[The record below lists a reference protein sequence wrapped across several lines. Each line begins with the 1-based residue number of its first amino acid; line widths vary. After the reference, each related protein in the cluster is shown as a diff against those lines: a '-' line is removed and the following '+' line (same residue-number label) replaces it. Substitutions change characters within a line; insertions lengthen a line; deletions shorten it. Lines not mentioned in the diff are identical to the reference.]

1 MTPRTATGQA
11 DPATHTPY
19 FVALTVTA
27 LALLAVVVLHEGGSD
42 TFAPLVGAAAISAWY
57 GGVGPGLASIAI
69 AWSTAWLMVVNPGGP
84 FAMPV
89 RDELLDWL
97 MPLVVAVI
105 VVLASVALH
114 RVGARAVSRA
124 ERAESQRAVTEEVQQ
139 LTEELSTAL
148 SPSDVARI
156 LVERTPLL
164 LGSKGAALG
173 LVDGDHL
180 SIVDPADAPLQTL
193 EPGLRLPL
201 ETRAPITT
209 AARTGE
215 VAYALTRE
223 QFVGEFPDGA
233 RLAPYAA
240 GALAVE
246 LRSGASVVG
255 SLGFPFTEPGAI
267 DDDVVSLAKL
277 VAQLGGQALERAE
290 LYDQERRSREALD
303 RIARLAPRFG
313 TESPDAVLRT
323 ICIEARETFGAE
335 YAQLWEVD
343 GEHLV
348 VRHREP
354 EDDRAIPP
362 GVSVDVGDFP
372 GLRAAIDGLET
383 MFVADSPTVIRG
395 LALEQARRFG
405 IRSSLRVPI
414 AVSGQ
419 AQLVLVL
426 QWTRIVPEPSPSALI
441 LANRFADQAGLALEH
456 AERRLAQLAATHHAA
471 ETRRL
476 LDVTAALS
484 AAVDAQSVAET
495 ATREALRCLG
505 ATAGVVVVVTEG
517 REELRLVAAE
527 GYAAE
532 VLDGWHRFPR
542 DAPVPLAEAI
552 WSGELVAVE
561 SPVELAQRYPSL
573 ASRESRHEAWLAVP
587 LEAGGRVMGGL
598 GLSFP
603 RARRFTDGERSFA
616 LALAQQTGQALERAE
631 LLEIEQTARMRAERM
646 AGDLARLHAVTTSL
660 GRAGHADEITR
671 VIGQQTADGVE
682 TTLVCVY
689 TVRDGQL
696 ALSSTTGPHA
706 LAARLGIDALAADD
720 ATPLG
725 VAVREATTQWV
736 TTEVDWASFP
746 SIGGWR
752 AAGVSAVG
760 VTPLIVG
767 GDVIGALLVVFD
779 RGRTPTDDDRRFVET
794 VARQAAQP
802 LDRLRLLAEE
812 RRTRFV
818 VERANQRLG
827 GLQSVT
833 ERLAAAPT
841 MAAVAEVMIKE
852 GLAALGGTAALVH
865 VESAAGD
872 GLELL
877 AAADVATAGPHSSLD
892 AMGALGAPI
901 VDALVSG
908 ELVFVDDVTAAGVY
922 RDLDTVGRDEG
933 IRALL
938 SVPLTLGGRTIGVFT
953 VGYDTPQAF
962 TDDDRRTA
970 TAIGRQCAQALERS
984 RLFDEERIAR
994 DRSDR
999 LQGLTTALSGALTT
1013 QDVVDVFLERTAPAV
1028 GATLLAIGLL
1038 DAEGRIPPDTGWEGD
1053 VGWFPS
1059 QWLEPLAGDPTPVRD
1074 AILRGVPIYV
1084 VGTEELESRYPDIG
1098 QLPVEVERCSSFAFV
1113 PLVTGRRPFALT
1125 VLVWDGQVVLDDEN
1139 RTFVE
1144 TFASQCAQA
1153 FDRAQRYE
1161 AERTIAETL
1170 QRSVLP
1176 ETLPAMEGATVAA
1189 RYLPGTAAMDVGGDW
1204 FDTIALVNGRLGFV
1218 VGDVMGKGVH
1228 AASTM
1233 AQLRNGM
1240 RALTLDASDPGRIV
1254 TKLNRLLDSYTD
1266 APFATMELV
1275 TVDPHTHKV
1284 AVVSAGHLPP
1294 LVLSPDGT
1302 TTFLTIGRALPLGVD
1317 PDLAYEAEEAT
1328 VDPGSTIILYTDGL
1342 VERRDRSLD
1351 EGLRLLA
1358 EAVEGSLLPPE
1369 ELVDLILDRLIGDAE
1384 RGDDVALL
1392 AIGLDPEPPGAFSAV
1407 MPAERASLVAL
1418 RGSFGRWLERAGVP
1432 DAERRDLVLAVWEA
1446 SANAIEHARDPSEPT
1461 FSVEATLNGDTVHV
1475 EVADTGGWRE
1485 PRERPDRGLGLDVI
1499 QSLMTS
1505 LEIAPGA
1512 SGTRVVMERA
1522 LERRRAGAGGGVG
1535 WS

>member
-27 LALLAVVVLHEGGSD
+27 LALLAVVALHEAGSD

-69 AWSTAWLMVVNPGGP
+69 AWPTAWLMLVNPGGP
-84 FAMPV
+84 FAIPV
-89 RDELLDWL
+89 KDELLDWL
-97 MPLVVAVI
+97 MPFLVALI
-105 VVLASVALH
+105 VVVASVALH

-124 ERAESQRAVTEEVQQ
+124 ERAESERAVTEEVQQ
-139 LTEELSTAL
+139 LTEELSTAV

-156 LVERTPLL
+156 LVERTPRL
-164 LGSKGAALG
+164 LGSRGAALG

-180 SIVDPADAPLQTL
+180 RIVDPVDAPLQTL

-215 VAYALTRE
+215 VAYAATRE
-223 QFVGEFPDGA
+223 QFVNEFPDGA

-246 LRSGASVVG
+246 LRSAGSVVG

-267 DDDVVSLAKL
+267 DDDVVSLAQL
-277 VAQLGGQALERAE
+277 VAELGGQALERAE
-290 LYDQERRSREALD
+290 LYEHERRSREALD
-303 RIARLAPRFG
+303 RIARLAPRFAM
-313 TESPDAVLRT
+313 ESPDAVLRT
-323 ICIEARETFGAE
+323 ICLEARETFGTDV
-335 YAQLWEVD
+335 AQLWELD
-343 GEHLV
+343 GEQLV

-354 EDDRAIPP
+354 QDDRAIPP
-362 GVSVDVGDFP
+362 GVSVDVEDFP
-372 GLRAAIDGLET
+372 GLRAAIERLDT
-383 MFVADSPTVIRG
+383 MFIADSPTEIRG

-419 AQLVLVL
+419 AQHVLVL
-426 QWTRIVPEPSPSALI
+426 QWTRIVPEPPPSTLI
-441 LANRFADQAGLALEH
+441 LASRFADQSGLALEH
-456 AERRLAQLAATHHAA
+456 AERRLAQLAATRHAE

-484 AAVDAQSVAET
+484 AAVDPQSVAEA
-495 ATREALRCLG
+495 ATREALRSLG
-505 ATAGVVVVVTEG
+505 ATAGVVVVTDA
-517 REELRLVAAE
+517 REELRLVASE
-527 GYAAE
+527 GYSTE
-532 VLDGWHRFPR
+532 VLDGWHRFPL
-542 DAPVPLAEAI
+542 DAPVPLADAI
-552 WSGELVAVE
+552 RSDELVAVE
-561 SPVELAQRYPSL
+561 SPVELALRYPSL

-631 LLEIEQTARMRAERM
+631 LLEIEHTARMRAERM
-646 AGDLARLHAVTTSL
+646 AGDLAQLHAVTTSL

-696 ALSSTTGPHA
+696 ALSSTTGPHVLAERLDVAA
-706 LAARLGIDALAADD
+706 LAAGD
-720 ATPLG
+720 ATPLSI
-725 VAVREATTQWV
+725 AVREAATQWV
-736 TTEVDWASFP
+736 TTDEEWASSP
-746 SIGGWR
+746 AIAGWR

-760 VTPLIVG
+760 VAPLLVG
-767 GDVIGALLVVFD
+767 GDVIGAVLVVFD

-812 RRTRFV
+812 HRTRV
-818 VERANQRLG
+818 AVERANQRLG
-827 GLQSVT
+827 GLQTVT

-865 VESAAGD
+865 VESTAGD

-877 AAADVATAGPHSSLD
+877 ATADVATPPRAPLEEL
-892 AMGALGAPI
+892 GALGAPI
-901 VDALVSG
+901 FDALLSG
-908 ELVFVDDVTAAGVY
+908 ELVSLDDVTTSAAY
-922 RDLDTVGRDEG
+922 RDLATAARPEG
-933 IRALL
+933 FRALL
-938 SVPLTLGGRTIGVFT
+938 GVPLTVGGRTIGVFT

-999 LQGLTTALSGALTT
+999 LQGLTTALSGALTP
-1013 QDVVDVFLERTAPAV
+1013 QEVVEVFLERTTPAV
-1028 GATLLAIGLL
+1028 GANLLAIGLL
-1038 DAEGRIPPDTGWEGD
+1038 DAQGRIPPDTGWEGD
-1053 VGWFPS
+1053 VGWIPS
-1059 QWLEPLAGDPTPVRD
+1059 QWLEPLAGDRTPVRD

-1084 VGTEELESRYPDIG
+1084 GTKELESRYPEIG
-1098 QLPVEVERCSSFAFV
+1098 RLPAEVERCSFAFV
-1113 PLVTGRRPFALT
+1113 PLMTGRKPFALT
-1125 VLVWDGQVVLDDEN
+1125 VLVWDGQVVLDEED
-1139 RTFVE
+1139 RGFVE

-1161 AERTIAETL
+1161 TERTIAETL

-1204 FDTIALVNGRLGFV
+1204 FDTIPLADGRLGFV
-1218 VGDVMGKGVH
+1218 VGDVVGKGVH

-1240 RALTLDASDPGRIV
+1240 RALTLDASDPARIV
-1254 TKLNRLLDSYTD
+1254 TKLNRLLGSYTD
-1266 APFATMELV
+1266 APFATMGFV
-1275 TVDPHTHKV
+1275 TVDPHTHRV

-1302 TTFLTIGRALPLGVD
+1302 ATFLNIGRALPLGVD
-1317 PDLAYEAEEAT
+1317 PDLVYVAEDAT
-1328 VDPGSTIILYTDGL
+1328 VDPGSTIVLYTDGL

-1358 EAVEGSLLPPE
+1358 EAVEGSLATPE
-1369 ELVDLILDRLIGDAE
+1369 ELVDLILGALIGDAE

-1392 AIGLDPEPPGAFSAV
+1392 AIGLDREPLGAFSAIL
-1407 MPAERASLVAL
+1407 PAERASLVEL
-1418 RGSFGRWLERAGVP
+1418 RASFGRWLERAGVP
-1432 DAERRDLVLAVWEA
+1432 EGERRDLVLAVWEA
-1446 SANAIEHARDPSEPT
+1446 SANAIEHARDPAEPT
-1461 FSVEATLNGDTVHV
+1461 FSVEATLSGDTVHV
-1475 EVADTGGWRE
+1475 EVTDTGGWRE

-1505 LEIAPGA
+1505 LEVAPGA

-1535 WS
+1535 CS

>member
-19 FVALTVTA
+19 FAALTVTA
-27 LALLAVVVLHEGGSD
+27 LALLAVVALHEGGSD

-69 AWSTAWLMVVNPGGP
+69 AWPTAWLMLVNPGGP
-84 FAMPV
+84 FAIPA

-97 MPLVVAVI
+97 MPLLVAVI
-105 VVLASVALH
+105 VVLASVTLR

-124 ERAESQRAVTEEVQQ
+124 ERAESQRAVTEAVQQ
-139 LTEELSTAL
+139 LTEELSTAV

-156 LVERTPLL
+156 LVERTPPL

-173 LVDGDHL
+173 LLDGDHL
-180 SIVDPADAPLQTL
+180 RVVDPVDAPLQTL

-215 VAYALTRE
+215 FAYAATRE
-223 QFVGEFPDGA
+223 QFVNEFPDGA

-246 LRSGASVVG
+246 LRSAGSVVG
-255 SLGFPFTEPGAI
+255 SLGFPFTEPDAI
-267 DDDVVSLAKL
+267 DDDVVSLAQL
-277 VAQLGGQALERAE
+277 VAELGGQALERAE
-290 LYDQERRSREALD
+290 LYEHERRSRKALD

-323 ICIEARETFGAE
+323 ICLEARETFGADV
-335 YAQLWEVD
+335 AQLWEID

-354 EDDRAIPP
+354 QDDRAIPP
-362 GVSVDVGDFP
+362 GVSVDVADFP
-372 GLRAAIDGLET
+372 GLQAAIDRLDT
-383 MFVADSPTVIRG
+383 MFIADSPTEIKG

-419 AQLVLVL
+419 AQHVLVL
-426 QWTRIVPEPSPSALI
+426 QWTRIVPEPPPSTLI
-441 LANRFADQAGLALEH
+441 LASRFADQAGLALEH
-456 AERRLAQLAATHHAA
+456 AERRLAQLAATHHAE

-484 AAVDAQSVAET
+484 AAVDAQSVAEA
-495 ATREALRCLG
+495 ATREALRSLG
-505 ATAGVVVVVTEG
+505 ATAGVVVVTDG
-517 REELRLVAAE
+517 RDELRLVASK
-527 GYAAE
+527 GYATE
-532 VLDGWHRFPR
+532 VLDGWQRFPI
-542 DAPVPLAEAI
+542 DAPVPLADAI
-552 WSGELVAVE
+552 RSDELVAVE
-561 SPVELAQRYPSL
+561 SPVALAVRYPSL

-587 LEAGGRVMGGL
+587 LEAGGRVLGGL

-603 RARRFTDGERSFA
+603 HARRFTEGERSFA

-631 LLEIEQTARMRAERM
+631 LLEIEHTARMRAERM
-646 AGDLARLHAVTTSL
+646 AGDLAQLHAVTTSL

-682 TTLVCVY
+682 TTLVCVF
-689 TVRDGQL
+689 TVSDGRL
-696 ALSSTTGPHA
+696 ALSSTTGRHA
-706 LAARLGIDALAADD
+706 LAERLGVAVLAAGDH
-720 ATPLG
+720 TPLG
-725 VAVREATTQWV
+725 IAVREATTQWV
-736 TTEVDWASFP
+736 TTDEDWASSP
-746 SIGGWR
+746 AIAGWR

-760 VTPLIVG
+760 VAPLLVG
-767 GDVIGALLVVFD
+767 GDVIGALLLVFD

-812 RRTRFV
+812 RRTRV
-818 VERANQRLG
+818 AVERANQRLG
-827 GLQSVT
+827 GLQTVT

-852 GLAALGGTAALVH
+852 GRAALGGTAALVH

-877 AAADVATAGPHSSLD
+877 AAADVVARRRATLD
-892 AMGALGAPI
+892 ELGALGAPI
-901 VDALVSG
+901 VDALLSG
-908 ELVFVDDVTAAGVY
+908 EPVSLDDVTTATAY
-922 RDLDTVGRDEG
+922 HDLAEVAHPEG
-933 IRALL
+933 FRALL
-938 SVPLTLGGRTIGVFT
+938 GVPLTVGGRTIGVFT

-1013 QDVVDVFLERTAPAV
+1013 QEVVEVFLDRTAPAV
-1028 GATLLAIGLL
+1028 GASLLAIGLL
-1038 DAEGRIPPDTGWEGD
+1038 DAQGRIPTDTGWEGD
-1053 VGWFPS
+1053 IGWIPS
-1059 QWLEPLAGDPTPVRD
+1059 QWLEPLAGDRTPVRD
-1074 AILRGVPIYV
+1074 AILRGVPIYFG
-1084 VGTEELESRYPDIG
+1084 GTEELESRYPEIG
-1098 QLPVEVERCSSFAFV
+1098 RLPAEVERCSFAFV
-1113 PLVTGRRPFALT
+1113 PLVTGRKPFALT
-1125 VLVWDGQVVLDDEN
+1125 VLVWDGQVVLDEDD
-1139 RTFVE
+1139 RGLVE

-1161 AERTIAETL
+1161 TERTIAETL

-1204 FDTIALVNGRLGFV
+1204 FDTIPLADGRLGFV
-1218 VGDVMGKGVH
+1218 VGDVVGKGVH

-1240 RALTLDASDPGRIV
+1240 RALTLDASDPARIV
-1254 TKLNRLLDSYTD
+1254 TKLNRLLGSYTD
-1266 APFATMELV
+1266 APFATMGFV
-1275 TVDPHTHKV
+1275 TVDPHTHRV

-1294 LVLSPDGT
+1294 LVLAPDGT

-1317 PDLAYEAEEAT
+1317 PDTAYVAEDAM
-1328 VDPGSTIILYTDGL
+1328 VDPGSTIVLYTDGL

-1351 EGLRLLA
+1351 DGLRLLA
-1358 EAVEGSLLPPE
+1358 EAVEGSLATPE

-1392 AIGLDPEPPGAFSAV
+1392 AIGLDREPLGAFSAIL
-1407 MPAERASLVAL
+1407 PAERASLVEL
-1418 RGSFGRWLERAGVP
+1418 RASFGRWLERAGVP
-1432 DAERRDLVLAVWEA
+1432 EGERRDLVLAVWEA
-1446 SANAIEHARDPSEPT
+1446 SANAIEHARDPAEPT
-1461 FSVEATLNGDTVHV
+1461 FSVEATLSGDTVHV

-1505 LEIAPGA
+1505 LEVAPGA

-1535 WS
+1535 CS